1 MPRYVYLL
9 FIRDLTAKFQGT
21 GFTASHVG
29 WISKIIKCFKMF
41 YSNDVYERI
50 DSSFYKNFTMD
61 WVSWFNENGKSIKL
75 TYITDRMLESTCI

>member
-21 GFTASHVG
+21 GFTMSHVG

-41 YSNDVYERI
+41 YSYDVYEMI
-50 DSSFYKNFTMD
+50 GYSFDKNYD
-61 WVSWFNENGKSIKL
+61 GL
-75 TYITDRMLESTCI
+75 G